1 MQLTSYTDYGLRV
14 LIYLAARG
22 EGLSTTQQIASAYGI
37 SLAHLTKV
45 VQELARG
52 GYVATVRG
60 RSGGLK
66 LALPPEEIVIGDVV
80 RFTEESLALVECFD
94 AKNGGS
100 CRIQPVCELARVMD
114 EALRSFLGVL
124 DRYTLA
130 DIARRRTALRQL
142 LELGTG

>member
-1 MQLTSYTDYGLRV
+1 M
-14 LIYLAARG
+14 
-22 EGLSTTQQIASAYGI
+22 
-37 SLAHLTKV
+37 
-45 VQELARG
+45 
-52 GYVATVRG
+52 ATVRG

-80 RFTEESLALVECFD
+80 RFTEKSLALVECFD
-94 AKNGGS
+94 TQNGGS
-100 CRIQPVCELARVMD
+100 CRISPVCELARVMD

-142 LELGTG
+142 LELDAC